1 MYQAQKALDN
11 AKNAVKKG
19 GIIIWLASC
28 KEGLG
33 SFVFEEWMTTKT
45 PSQMIIDIKKDF
57 KLGGHKA
64 AAISMVLE
72 NARIFLVSDLDEN
85 LVKGIHLEPYS
96 SLETAFESATNIL
109 GENSKVYVMPYGG
122 STLPKENK

>member
-1 MYQAQKALDN
+1 MKD
-11 AKNAVKKG
+11 G

-33 SFVFEEWMTTKT
+33 SAVFEEWMTKKT
-45 PSQMIIDIKKDF
+45 PKQMIEDIKKDF

-64 AAISMVLE
+64 AAISLVLE
-72 NARIFLVSDLDEN
+72 KSRIFLVSDLDEN

-96 SLETAFESATNIL
+96 SLNDAFKDATNML
-109 GENSKVYVMPYGG
+109 GENSSVYVMPYGG
-122 STLPKENK
+122 STLPKEI